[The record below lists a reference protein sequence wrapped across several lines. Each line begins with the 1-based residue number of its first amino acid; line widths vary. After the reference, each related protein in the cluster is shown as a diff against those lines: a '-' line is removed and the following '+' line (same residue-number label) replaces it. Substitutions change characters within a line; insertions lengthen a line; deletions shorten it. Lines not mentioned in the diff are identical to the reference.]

1 MILKEFW
8 ARLDKPCRMLVVG
21 LLVVLIGSFLAGLFH
36 TSFYSV
42 KISRIEF
49 ETERGTLTG
58 LLYMPK
64 GAGPDDP
71 RPVIVTTHGYL
82 NSKEM
87 QDAPAIEMS
96 RRGYIVLAL
105 DMYDHGDS
113 RWANP
118 IPPGGHFGT
127 FWIYSQ
133 LDAANYMYDQ
143 PFTKKDADGNAY
155 IAVSGHSM
163 GGFSSFI
170 AMYFDELAALQKGY
184 RTIYTG
190 ISVGSDFSY
199 ARAVASQEQF
209 QAAFGSR
216 TVGMIAAH
224 YDEFFFNKSDEEKTA
239 QEKAITGTVVFKDFP
254 ATNSGKAFLG
264 LAPSDP
270 DGQAGQFYTVQSG
283 DLVVDGQVLRGSEQ
297 GRRIIYTPREIHP
310 WNHFSKT
317 TTAHL
322 IEFYTEAFAGVTS
335 PNQARVNLSPNNQIW
350 WLKETFNLVALI
362 GFFITVLAIA
372 QIVITLPFFKNA
384 VVPVPEPVG
393 GIKSDTARRIY
404 WLIAIAVTLLP
415 AIYFPGLINKNP
427 DAMRSLIWGTYIIT
441 ALAIVWVVSAF
452 TRQNEGDA
460 PAVIVR
466 RAVVILIFGAALA
479 IWLVRAQSFL
489 NLGSYFNQPTTNQIA
504 YWGVASGLIAALVNV
519 IAYYVDRQIKGA
531 EFASYGI
538 VMKPMVIVASLAAAV
553 VSIILGYIVLWLMQ
567 WIFGVDFRIWTLAV
581 RTFKVEHFRT
591 AMRYL
596 PYFFVFYAINTIA
609 VNANTRGLKRGSCL
623 TAVLLNAGGLAL
635 WLLYQ
640 YGRLFAVGVAAY
652 PDQTLNGI
660 LLFALTPILAI
671 AAVYA
676 RKLFDKTGN
685 IWLAAFLN
693 SILFTMITA
702 ANTAM
707 FWNLMS

>member
-1 MILKEFW
+1 MKGLWE
-8 ARLDKPCRMLVVG
+8 RLDNRRRMLVVG
-21 LLVVLIGSFLAGLFH
+21 LLIVLIGSFLAGLFH

-42 KISRIEF
+42 KISRIGF

-113 RWANP
+113 RWAND

-133 LDAANYMYDQ
+133 FDAANYMYDQ
-143 PFTKKDADGNAY
+143 PYTKKDSDGNAY

-199 ARAVASQEQF
+199 AGAVASQEQF

-224 YDEFFFNKSDEEKTA
+224 YDEFFFNKSDGEKTA
-239 QEKAITGTVVFKDFP
+239 AEKAVTGTVTFKDFP

-264 LAPSDP
+264 LASNAPA
-270 DGQAGQFYTVQSG
+270 GNAGQFYTVQSG
-283 DLVVDGQVLRGSEQ
+283 DLVVGGQTLRGSEE
-297 GRRIIYTPREIHP
+297 GKRVIYTPREIHP
-310 WNHFSKT
+310 WNHFSRT

-322 IEFYTEAFAGVTS
+322 IEFYTEAFTGVTS
-335 PNQARVNLSPNNQIW
+335 PNQTRVNLSPNNQIW
-350 WLKETFNLVALI
+350 WLKEAFNLVSLI
-362 GFFITVLAIA
+362 GFFITVLAVA
-372 QIVITLPFFKNA
+372 QMVISLPFFKNA
-384 VVPVPEPVG
+384 VVSVPKPLG
-393 GIKSDTARRIY
+393 GVKSESARRIY
-404 WLIAIAVTLLP
+404 WLIAIVVTLLP
-415 AIYFPGLINKNP
+415 AIFFPGLINQNP
-427 DAMRSLIWGTYIIT
+427 EAMKPLIWGTYIII
-441 ALAIVWVVSAF
+441 ALSIVWVIRAF
-452 TRQNEGDA
+452 ATKGEGENA
-460 PAVIVR
+460 PAAIGR
-466 RAVVILIFGAALA
+466 RAVVIIIFAAALA

-489 NLGSYFNQPTTNQIA
+489 KLGSYFNQPTTNQIA

-519 IAYYVDRQIKGA
+519 IAYYVDRQKKGA
-531 EFASYGI
+531 EFTSYGI
-538 VMKPMVIVASLAAAV
+538 VLKPMVIVASLASAV

-567 WIFGVDFRIWTLAV
+567 LIFGVDFRIWTLAV
-581 RTFKVEHFRT
+581 RTFKLEHLRT

-596 PYFFVFYAINTIA
+596 PYFFVFYMINTVA

-623 TAVLLNAGGLAL
+623 VAVLLNAGGLAL

-640 YGRLFAVGVAAY
+640 YGKLFITGVAGY
-652 PDQTLNGI
+652 PAEPLNGI
-660 LLFALTPILAI
+660 LLFALTPILAV
-671 AAVYA
+671 AAIYA
-676 RKLFDKTGN
+676 RKLFDTTGN
-685 IWLAAFLN
+685 IWLASFLN